1 MLLPLSALL
10 VTLQGLAALGGVDI
24 QPRQGGPQPQPR
36 PGAKMDGA
44 LACNSDHALGDGEW
58 VTIESPNY
66 PNNYPKQTR
75 CSWSIS
81 LPAQVDVSVS
91 CDSFALGRGDFLII
105 NGTKNWGSVTGGVW
119 FQTLR
124 YTAASTLEIVFRSNK
139 RVQDSGFLCW
149 VSAWDNSWATNT
161 TTTAPATSTQ
171 APATNTTG
179 GGGTGSCSCGA
190 ANTAMRIVGGQE
202 TEVNEYPW
210 QVGLVSAG
218 GSHPW

>member
-1 MLLPLSALL
+1 
-10 VTLQGLAALGGVDI
+10 
-24 QPRQGGPQPQPR
+24 
-36 PGAKMDGA
+36 MDGA

-149 VSAWDNSWATNT
+149 VGAWDNSWATNT
-161 TTTAPATSTQ
+161 TTAAPATSTQ
-171 APATNTTG
+171 APATNTT
-179 GGGTGSCSCGA
+179 GGTGSCSCGA